1 MFIDD
6 LNMPQPDMYGS
17 QPPLEV
23 LREFFDYRG
32 FYETK
37 DLQWQNIA
45 DISLI
50 AAYSEDVNGQSLKQN
65 RRLLQKFK

>member
-1 MFIDD
+1 
-6 LNMPQPDMYGS
+6 MPEPDKYGS

-37 DLQWQNIA
+37 DLLWQNVVN
-45 DISLI
+45 ISLI
-50 AAYSEDVNGQSLKQN
+50 AAYSQDVNGQSLEQN

>member
-1 MFIDD
+1 
-6 LNMPQPDMYGS
+6 MPQPDMYGS

-23 LREFFDYRG
+23 LREFFDCRG

-45 DISLI
+45 NISLI

>member
-6 LNMPQPDMYGS
+6 LNMPQPDMYGF

-45 DISLI
+45 NISLI